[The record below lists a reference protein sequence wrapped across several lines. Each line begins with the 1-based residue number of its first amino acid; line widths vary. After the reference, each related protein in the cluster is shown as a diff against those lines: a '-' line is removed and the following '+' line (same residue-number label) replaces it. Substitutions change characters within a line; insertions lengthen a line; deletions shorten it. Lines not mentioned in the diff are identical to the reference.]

1 MAHSVY
7 RTPDPLCTKLLLLY
21 IHVTLVWKNAT
32 KTCSVRWSPRRSF
45 EECWPIKSV

>member
-21 IHVTLVWKNAT
+21 CISTW
-32 KTCSVRWSPRRSF
+32 R
-45 EECWPIKSV
+45 